1 VKKKLLYPLLIVF
14 FLGAAGFVVMKYK
27 KEEKEKETVVYRLQ
41 ERTGEQAKSEEWA
54 ITKKTAQKLIAAI
67 TANPTDKKSLI
78 ALANLFVMESRAT
91 GNYAYYDR
99 AAMKCIDDI
108 LKPEPANFE
117 ALTLKALVQLSQH
130 HFADGL
136 ATAEIA
142 RTINPYNAFVF
153 GILVDAN
160 VEMGRYDSAL
170 SAAER
175 MMSIRPD
182 LRSYARVSYLREI
195 YGDYPG
201 AIEAM
206 KMAVDAGAAGDEA
219 TEWSRVQL
227 GHLYENTGDLKTAA
241 MQFTVAVNNR
251 PGYPYPLA
259 GLARIAIAAKAYD
272 KAVAFYREA
281 DSSINNSAFKE
292 GLAEAYKMAGRRE
305 EAKKIMDAAIAE
317 MDKNAKAALT
327 DETIGHYSDKELA
340 EVYSRTGNYDKAL
353 EHALAEYNR
362 RPDNIDVNETLA
374 WAFSNK
380 GNVNK
385 AVQHIKVALK
395 TNSQNPT
402 LLCHAGLIFLKAGD
416 KEQAKKYLQ
425 DGLKNDPN
433 IFDDLKKETV
443 EALKQL

>member
-1 VKKKLLYPLLIVF
+1 
-14 FLGAAGFVVMKYK
+14 
-27 KEEKEKETVVYRLQ
+27 
-41 ERTGEQAKSEEWA
+41 
-54 ITKKTAQKLIAAI
+54 
-67 TANPTDKKSLI
+67 
-78 ALANLFVMESRAT
+78 
-91 GNYAYYDR
+91 
-99 AAMKCIDDI
+99 
-108 LKPEPANFE
+108 
-117 ALTLKALVQLSQH
+117 
-130 HFADGL
+130 
-136 ATAEIA
+136 
-142 RTINPYNAFVF
+142 
-153 GILVDAN
+153 
-160 VEMGRYDSAL
+160 
-170 SAAER
+170 
-175 MMSIRPD
+175 
-182 LRSYARVSYLREI
+182 
-195 YGDYPG
+195 
-201 AIEAM
+201 
-206 KMAVDAGAAGDEA
+206 
-219 TEWSRVQL
+219 
-227 GHLYENTGDLKTAA
+227 